1 VPEKTQFH
9 FNLAVVHVMFT
20 KHSSHWKEY
29 WMINGSCLCGKVKF
43 EISGEPFSLSYCH
56 CSRCRKAA
64 GVFSAV
70 LIGKAQDL
78 QVTAGQDQIAKVPT
92 GPEWNLGRCFCKECG
107 TSLGDM
113 ATGNV
118 YVIAA
123 SALDDD
129 PGIRPTV
136 HIHTGSKPD
145 WYQIDDDLKKFEGDY
160 VPDK

>member
-1 VPEKTQFH
+1 
-9 FNLAVVHVMFT
+9 
-20 KHSSHWKEY
+20 
-29 WMINGSCLCGKVKF
+29 MINGSCLCGKVKF
-43 EISGEPFSLSYCH
+43 EITGEPSSLSYCH

-70 LIGKAQDL
+70 LIGNADDL
-78 QVTAGQDQIAKVPT
+78 RVTAGQDQIAKIPP
-92 GPEWNLGRCFCKECG
+92 GPEWTLERCFCKQCG

-113 ATGNV
+113 ATGDI

-136 HIHTGSKPD
+136 HIHTRSKPD
-145 WYQIDDDLKKFEGDY
+145 WYQIADDLKTFEGDY
-160 VPDK
+160 IPEK

>member
-1 VPEKTQFH
+1 MFH
-9 FNLAVVHVMFT
+9 NDR
-20 KHSSHWKEY
+20 SHWKGFF
-29 WMINGSCLCGKVKF
+29 MIKGSCLCGKVKF
-43 EISGEPFSLSYCH
+43 EISGEPSSLSYCH

-70 LIGKAQDL
+70 LVGKAEDL
-78 QVTAGQDQIAKVPT
+78 RVTEGHDQIAKYLP
-92 GPEWNLGRCFCKECG
+92 GPEGKFERCFCRECG

-113 ATGNV
+113 ATGEI

-136 HIHTGSKPD
+136 HIHTESKPD
-145 WYQIDDDLKKFEGDY
+145 WYQIADDLKKFEGDY
-160 VPDK
+160 SPEK